1 MTHEAPGT
9 SGQQFSGDEMKVA
22 TRDRIAADRNVHY
35 ISVQTGEEFSPQFAR
50 RRVLDHNQPGQM
62 GFNYNQNSPAGS
74 ENHAGT
80 SGVRRKDSNCDALD
94 HVSRTEATGHATE
107 LENWAYTENAGR
119 YHREYV
125 PNALK
130 PSNYVD
136 ETNNSGRVT
145 LGPTSSPTSVPEIP
159 WPCQPFGARVSEST
173 FPGKMKLLCSF
184 GGRIMPRPN
193 DGKLRYVGGETRI
206 ISIRNNVTWEE
217 LAKKTLVIC
226 DQSHTIKYQLPGE
239 DLDALISV
247 SSDEDLHHMI
257 EEYQGLEKNGGSQ
270 RLRIFLVS
278 SGEAGSPN
286 SFEGKT
292 SQQCNADSQY
302 FVAVNGMLEHSPQKS
317 SSGQSSA
324 SHLGTASDYKNPSPP
339 VSPANIQYRDH
350 KNSKSLFYVDQPFPD
365 NNKNIGTFAAEKLPF
380 DAAYYNNLPH
390 GPIPLVNQ
398 ACYHQYP
405 GETNQTSKQLEMHLL
420 HRCHSGDFLSCQLR
434 PQNSMNSDWP
444 AIMERA
450 FSDSRLQE
458 NGEVAEKWL
467 EEAVIPLSLSI
478 DGREKSPALK
488 IPNSSLDRPVLAP
501 IIMDKKHQLMKFE
514 NHCGEEMSYM
524 DLEQEELK
532 WMNRNANYSDVDRQQ
547 YEGNVEVAL
556 NDNAMVH
563 GNLPNLNFPP
573 SAYHH
578 PLDSQEYGK
587 MVSAARVDTSENHA
601 DAMREHPQNHQSD
614 INAPDLFVESQEVA
628 KERLCAM
635 TESIDDQRT
644 LQWDPEYLPSAS
656 LGSRDKGPKV
666 PSSKSDRSASSRLDS
681 SFREDPVNYN
691 EKVEKIHDRGLSYKE
706 SIDGDALYVQSQPLY
721 DHHDDRIAE
730 PVVIVEDVTGTTP
743 PDIPLSLNVVPRV
756 EEELAEGFQ
765 SDGDIEVE
773 STGREYESEDIEGDD
788 KDLSDSISD
797 TAMAEIEAGI
807 YRLQIIKNADVEEVQ
822 ELGSGTFG
830 TVYYGKWRGT
840 DVAIKKIKSSC
851 FSGNSSEQERLRR
864 DFWRE
869 ARILSDLHH
878 PNVLAFYG
886 VVPDGPGG
894 TMATVTEYMVNG
906 SLRRVLQKKDRS
918 LDRRKKLIIAL
929 DAAFGMEYL
938 HLKDI
943 IHFDLK
949 CDNLLVNL
957 RDPQRPICKVGDFGL
972 SKIKRNTLVSG
983 GVRGT
988 LPWMA
993 PELLD
998 GNSNRVSEKVDV
1010 FSFGIVMWEILTG
1023 EEPYANMQF
1032 GAIIGGIVSNTLRP
1046 PLPEHCDTGWRTL
1059 MEECWAS
1066 HPEARPSFTEITDRL
1081 RNMSASLQPKRPNFA
1096 NR

>member
-1 MTHEAPGT
+1 
-9 SGQQFSGDEMKVA
+9 
-22 TRDRIAADRNVHY
+22 
-35 ISVQTGEEFSPQFAR
+35 
-50 RRVLDHNQPGQM
+50 
-62 GFNYNQNSPAGS
+62 
-74 ENHAGT
+74 
-80 SGVRRKDSNCDALD
+80 
-94 HVSRTEATGHATE
+94 
-107 LENWAYTENAGR
+107 
-119 YHREYV
+119 
-125 PNALK
+125 
-130 PSNYVD
+130 
-136 ETNNSGRVT
+136 
-145 LGPTSSPTSVPEIP
+145 
-159 WPCQPFGARVSEST
+159 
-173 FPGKMKLLCSF
+173 
-184 GGRIMPRPN
+184 
-193 DGKLRYVGGETRI
+193 
-206 ISIRNNVTWEE
+206 
-217 LAKKTLVIC
+217 
-226 DQSHTIKYQLPGE
+226 
-239 DLDALISV
+239 
-247 SSDEDLHHMI
+247 
-257 EEYQGLEKNGGSQ
+257 
-270 RLRIFLVS
+270 
-278 SGEAGSPN
+278 
-286 SFEGKT
+286 
-292 SQQCNADSQY
+292 
-302 FVAVNGMLEHSPQKS
+302 
-317 SSGQSSA
+317 
-324 SHLGTASDYKNPSPP
+324 
-339 VSPANIQYRDH
+339 
-350 KNSKSLFYVDQPFPD
+350 
-365 NNKNIGTFAAEKLPF
+365 
-380 DAAYYNNLPH
+380 
-390 GPIPLVNQ
+390 
-398 ACYHQYP
+398 
-405 GETNQTSKQLEMHLL
+405 MHLL
-420 HRCHSGDFLSCQLR
+420 NRSQSGDFLSYQLR

-450 FSDSRLQE
+450 FSDSQLQE

-501 IIMDKKHQLMKFE
+501 IIMDEKHQLMKFE

-601 DAMREHPQNHQSD
+601 DAMREHPQSHQSD
-614 INAPDLFVESQEVA
+614 INAPNLFVESQEVA
-628 KERLCAM
+628 KERQCAM

-706 SIDGDALYVQSQPLY
+706 SIEGDALYVQSQPLY

-765 SDGDIEVE
+765 SDGDMEVE

-788 KDLSDSISD
+788 KDVSDSISD

-869 ARILSDLHH
+869 ARIL
-878 PNVLAFYG
+878 
-886 VVPDGPGG
+886 
-894 TMATVTEYMVNG
+894 
-906 SLRRVLQKKDRS
+906 S